1 MEDLGELYQLY
12 AQTVYRFLY
21 SKCRDGPMAE
31 ELTQETFYRAVYS
44 IKRWDG
50 SCQIT
55 TWLCRIAYHV
65 WQQTLEKEN
74 RRMRNR
80 GVQPRV
86 DKSPSAE
93 EEVLAADGEMALWKA
108 LHRLREPAREV
119 LYLRLFGDFRSDR
132 SEKSWRRAR
141 PGRG

>member
-1 MEDLGELYQLY
+1 
-12 AQTVYRFLY
+12 
-21 SKCRDGPMAE
+21 MAE

-93 EEVLAADGEMALWKA
+93 AEVLAADGEMALWKA
-108 LHRLREPAREV
+108 LHRLREPVREV
-119 LYLRLFGDFRSDR
+119 LYLRLSGGLSFRQIGEIM
-132 SEKSWRRAR
+132 EKSETWAR
-141 PGRG
+141 VTFFRGKNQMMKGSVQE